1 MFLKWTYS
9 FSLNADRAPQLKASV
24 MWLRGS
30 YRRPVDS
37 VMKYSRNRR
46 AFLALLL
53 LVFFCSLR
61 SAAGGAHLRKVKLTD
76 HDRAAIIG
84 SVARN
89 IFKPGST
96 YQGQYFIIAP
106 GIQPEWIPNIP
117 GYQLSLVTRKQADS
131 SNPLLCYIV
140 RLQPLKTSVRVTV
153 HLYTAES
160 GTTPEVMLYYSY
172 RRVGLKWRGRYL
184 GGGGS

>member
-1 MFLKWTYS
+1 
-9 FSLNADRAPQLKASV
+9 
-24 MWLRGS
+24 
-30 YRRPVDS
+30 
-37 VMKYSRNRR
+37 MKYSRNRR
-46 AFLALLL
+46 AFLAILLPAL
-53 LVFFCSLR
+53 FCSLG
-61 SAAGGAHLRKVKLTD
+61 SATRGARLSKIKLTD

-96 YQGQYFIIAP
+96 YQGQYFIVAD

-117 GYQLSLVTRKQADS
+117 GYQLSLVTRKQTDS
-131 SNPLLCYIV
+131 SNQLPGYVV

-160 GTTPEVMLYYSY
+160 GKTPEVMLYYSY
-172 RRVGLKWRGRYL
+172 RRVGLKWRFRYL